1 MKTQFYTFSQNNSGG
16 SFSYSKESG
25 VTRYV
30 IIEAVDVDDA
40 VNRAE
45 NIGLYFNGVED
56 GSDCPCCGDRWS
68 RPWSDESTDEPLLY
82 GHHPSEHQA
91 KGASYRFF
99 KADEF
104 EVAVHCLDGRIY
116 WYH

>member
-1 MKTQFYTFSQNNSGG
+1 MKTQFYTFYQNNSGG

-40 VNRAE
+40 LNRAE
-45 NIGLYFNGVED
+45 NIGLYFNGVEY

-68 RPWSDESTDEPLLY
+68 KPYRDEGTDEPLIY
-82 GHHPSEHQA
+82 GEHPSEHQA
-91 KGASYRFF
+91 KNYRYF

-104 EVAVHCLDGRIY
+104 EIAVHYLDGRIE